1 MNLHSFA
8 ASPPIASTV
17 FAALSGL
24 LVLGLGLNTSL
35 LRQRTRIYAGDGGNE
50 ALRRASRAH
59 GLAVEHV
66 ILMVLLLVL
75 LELQGTPRGAIVA
88 LGSAI
93 LVARA
98 IAAAGTLGFFR
109 SGAFGGATLTYLIEL
124 ALPAW
129 LLANALRG

>member
-1 MNLHSFA
+1 
-8 ASPPIASTV
+8 V
-17 FAALSGL
+17 
-24 LVLGLGLNTSL
+24 
-35 LRQRTRIYAGDGGNE
+35 
-50 ALRRASRAH
+50 RRASRAH
-59 GLAVEHV
+59 ALAVEHL

-109 SGAFGGATLTYLIEL
+109 SGALGATLTYLIEL

-129 LLANALRG
+129 LLANAVGG

>member
-1 MNLHSFA
+1 MTLHSFA
-8 ASPPIASTV
+8 ASPPIASSI

-24 LVLGLGLNTSL
+24 LVLGLGLHTSL
-35 LRQRTRIYAGDGGNE
+35 LRLRLRIFAGDGGNE

-75 LELQGTPRGAIVA
+75 LELQGAPRGAIVA

-109 SGAFGGATLTYLIEL
+109 SGISGATLTYLIEF

-129 LLANALRG
+129 LLANVLRG